1 MARIQR
7 QWVASPAA
15 MARVRGQVE
24 QKFRR
29 RSAGS
34 LASEMNT
41 RIRALGIA
49 LVPANPWSV
58 VHELFDTKPAWSLA
72 RIAAHL
78 DVERESLNIFMGRLS
93 CELARFD
100 DYMDAESFMACVR
113 SAKS

>member
-7 QWVASPAA
+7 QWVASPATL
-15 MARVRGQVE
+15 ARVRGQVE
-24 QKFRR
+24 SKFRR

-41 RIRALGIA
+41 RIRAMGIA
-49 LVPANPWSV
+49 LVPTNPWSV
-58 VHELFDTKPAWSLA
+58 VHELFGTMPAWSLA

-78 DVERESLNIFMGRLS
+78 DVEHKSFNVFMGRLS
-93 CELARFD
+93 CELACFD
-100 DYMDAESFMACVR
+100 GYVGAEDFMAAVR